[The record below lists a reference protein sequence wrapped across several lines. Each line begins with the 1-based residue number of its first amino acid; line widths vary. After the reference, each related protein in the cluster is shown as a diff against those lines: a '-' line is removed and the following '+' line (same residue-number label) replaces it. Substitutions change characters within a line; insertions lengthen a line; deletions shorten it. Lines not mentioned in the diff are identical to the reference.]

1 MAPDQPVFQTP
12 GAMIRATR
20 EAKGLSLADL
30 AAETR
35 IPDRLLAALEI
46 DDFDQLSGTLYV
58 RSFLRSCAQTLG
70 LDPAVLLDSYE
81 RMLTEQAPEIPADQ
95 TWEEETEVQRIGVVP
110 WTRLGIVAAA
120 LLLVVLL
127 VWAGRSFFGGA
138 DTSAPDGATN
148 EQVTE
153 DEDETSTVSES
164 PTPVVQDTLPT
175 AIADTEPDDTA
186 ADLSRVATGT
196 DGPVVTP
203 DPDELAAV
211 VSLPPGDPSLVFTG
225 DETWPLVLRVVLD
238 RRIDF
243 GVGSD
248 GDREARDVTWPD
260 RTIHGVPAEGVTP
273 GRIYTVGGRHVAYW
287 GAADHF
293 LLKLS
298 NIDGVTVSL
307 NGRPLDIPTRIV
319 GHEWVLDRS
328 RLAP

>member
-12 GAMIRATR
+12 GAMIRSTR
-20 EAKGLSLADL
+20 EAKGLSLDDL

-58 RSFLRSCAQTLG
+58 RSFLRSCAQSLG

-81 RMLTEQAPEIPADQ
+81 RMLTEQEPEIPADQ
-95 TWEEETEVQRIGVVP
+95 TWEEETKVQRIGAVP
-110 WTRLGIVAAA
+110 WARLGIVAVS
-120 LLLVVLL
+120 LILVVLL

-138 DTSAPDGATN
+138 DTSAPDATTT
-148 EQVTE
+148 EQVPE
-153 DEDETSTVSES
+153 GGDEAAAASES
-164 PTPVVQDTLPT
+164 QSVAAADTLSPV
-175 AIADTEPDDTA
+175 IPDTVANDIVAESLPA
-186 ADLSRVATGT
+186 ATET

-211 VSLPPGDPSLVFTG
+211 VSLPPGDPTLVFAG

-238 RRIDF
+238 RRFDF

-248 GDREARDVTWPD
+248 GDREARDVTWPE

-298 NIDGVTVSL
+298 SIEGVTVSL
-307 NGRPLDIPTRIV
+307 NGHPLDIPTRIV

>member
-20 EAKGLSLADL
+20 EAKGLSLDDL

-35 IPDRLLAALEI
+35 IPVRLMSALEI

-58 RSFLRSCAQTLG
+58 RSFLRSCAQSLG
-70 LDPAVLLDSYE
+70 LDPVVLLDSYE
-81 RMLTEQAPEIPADQ
+81 RMLTEEAPEIPVDQ
-95 TWEEETEVQRIGVVP
+95 TWEEETKVQRIGVVP
-110 WTRLGIVAAA
+110 WTRLGAIAAA
-120 LLLVVLL
+120 LILVVVL

-138 DTSAPDGATN
+138 DTPAPGAIST
-148 EQVTE
+148 EQSPE
-153 DEDETSTVSES
+153 GGDEVDVAAEPRSPVVRDTLSTVLL
-164 PTPVVQDTLPT
+164 DTV
-175 AIADTEPDDTA
+175 PDDIAVDSRPVA
-186 ADLSRVATGT
+186 AET

-203 DPDELAAV
+203 DPGELTAI
-211 VSLPPGDPSLVFTG
+211 VSLPPGDPTLVFAG
-225 DETWPLVLRVVLD
+225 EETWPLVLRVVLD
-238 RRIDF
+238 RRFDF

-248 GDREARDVTWPD
+248 GDREARDVIWSE
-260 RTIHGVPAEGVTP
+260 RTFHGVPAEGVTP

-298 NIDGVTVSL
+298 SIDGVTVSL
-307 NGRPLDIPTRIV
+307 NGHPLDIPTRIV
-319 GHEWVLDRS
+319 GREWVLDRS